1 MINSHVLTSE
11 LREAEIKRDEYVKD
25 ANKLVTRATKY
36 KDEAKRELKK
46 VSLIFLPFL
55 CYFEIKMEEKWAKGT
70 EEEAVKTGPL
80 EQV

>member
-55 CYFEIKMEEKWAKGT
+55 CDAILKFRWKRNGRREPKRR
-70 EEEAVKTGPL
+70 L
-80 EQV
+80 LRRDL